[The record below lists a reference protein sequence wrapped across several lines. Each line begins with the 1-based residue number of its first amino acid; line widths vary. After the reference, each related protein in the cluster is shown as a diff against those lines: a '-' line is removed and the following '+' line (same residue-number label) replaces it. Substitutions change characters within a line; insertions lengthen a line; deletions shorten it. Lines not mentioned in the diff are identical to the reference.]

1 MNTYLEQNV
10 ASEFSNMALVTPDT
24 KLCEVIVDEPSVVP
38 VINRFDIVLGVGDR
52 TIKSICKEKG
62 IDTSF
67 FITILN
73 AFIHESFFLENVTGA
88 FNAGDVVD
96 YLRKTNNSYLRN
108 QLPNI
113 ERHFAALISRS
124 DSNNNLPLLFNF
136 YREVKTE
143 IERRIDSD
151 NQWFDAIISA
161 EQSNSEVS
169 VAGNAVQAESD
180 SIEDKLSDLINM
192 FVIHLRGDYDRNLC
206 HAVLFAVISLEKD
219 IRQNNRIRRRI
230 LKPLWGALVEKNRC
244 NG

>member
-1 MNTYLEQNV
+1 
-10 ASEFSNMALVTPDT
+10 MALVTPDT

-38 VINRFDIVLGVGDR
+38 VINRFDIALGVGDR

-73 AFIHESFFLENVTGA
+73 AFIHESFFLENLTGA

-169 VAGNAVQAESD
+169 VAGNAIQAESD

-219 IRQNNRIRRRI
+219 ICQNNRIRNRVLR
-230 LKPLWGALVEKNRC
+230 PLVDALNSR
-244 NG
+244 NS

>member
-1 MNTYLEQNV
+1 
-10 ASEFSNMALVTPDT
+10 MALVTPDT

-38 VINRFDIVLGVGDR
+38 VINRFDFVLGVGDR

-219 IRQNNRIRRRI
+219 ICQNNRIRNRVLR
-230 LKPLWGALVEKNRC
+230 PLVDALNSR
-244 NG
+244 NS

>member
-1 MNTYLEQNV
+1 
-10 ASEFSNMALVTPDT
+10 MALVTPDT

-73 AFIHESFFLENVTGA
+73 AFINESFFLENVTGA

-180 SIEDKLSDLINM
+180 SIEDKLSDLINR

-219 IRQNNRIRRRI
+219 ICQNNRIRNRVLR
-230 LKPLWGALVEKNRC
+230 PLVDALNSR
-244 NG
+244 NS

>member
-1 MNTYLEQNV
+1 
-10 ASEFSNMALVTPDT
+10 MALVTPDT

-73 AFIHESFFLENVTGA
+73 AFINESFFLENVTGA

-96 YLRKTNNSYLRN
+96 YLRKTNNSYLHN

-219 IRQNNRIRRRI
+219 ICQNNRIRNRVLR
-230 LKPLWGALVEKNRC
+230 PLVDALNSR
-244 NG
+244 NS

>member
-1 MNTYLEQNV
+1 
-10 ASEFSNMALVTPDT
+10 MALVTPDT

-124 DSNNNLPLLFNF
+124 DSNNNLPLLFNL

-169 VAGNAVQAESD
+169 IAGNAVQAESD

-219 IRQNNRIRRRI
+219 ICQNNRIRNRVLR
-230 LKPLWGALVEKNRC
+230 PLVDALNSR
-244 NG
+244 NS

>member
-1 MNTYLEQNV
+1 
-10 ASEFSNMALVTPDT
+10 MALVTPDT

-73 AFIHESFFLENVTGA
+73 AFINESFFLENVTGA

-113 ERHFAALISRS
+113 ERHFATLISRS

-219 IRQNNRIRRRI
+219 IRQNNRIRNRVLR
-230 LKPLWGALVEKNRC
+230 PLVDALNSR
-244 NG
+244 NS

>member
-1 MNTYLEQNV
+1 
-10 ASEFSNMALVTPDT
+10 MALVTPDT

-73 AFIHESFFLENVTGA
+73 AFINESFFLENVTGA

-136 YREVKTE
+136 YREVKME

-169 VAGNAVQAESD
+169 VAGNAVLAESD

-219 IRQNNRIRRRI
+219 IRQNNRIRNRVLR
-230 LKPLWGALVEKNRC
+230 PLVDALNSR
-244 NG
+244 NS

>member
-1 MNTYLEQNV
+1 
-10 ASEFSNMALVTPDT
+10 MALVTPDT

-38 VINRFDIVLGVGDR
+38 VINRFDIMLGVGDR

-219 IRQNNRIRRRI
+219 IRQNNRIRNRVLR
-230 LKPLWGALVEKNRC
+230 PLVDALNSR
-244 NG
+244 NS

>member
-1 MNTYLEQNV
+1 
-10 ASEFSNMALVTPDT
+10 MALVTPDT

-73 AFIHESFFLENVTGA
+73 AFIHESFFLENLTGA

-96 YLRKTNNSYLRN
+96 YLRKTNNSYLHN

-219 IRQNNRIRRRI
+219 IRQNNRIRNRVLR
-230 LKPLWGALVEKNRC
+230 PLVDALNSR
-244 NG
+244 NS

>member
-1 MNTYLEQNV
+1 
-10 ASEFSNMALVTPDT
+10 MALVTPDT

-73 AFIHESFFLENVTGA
+73 AFINESFFLENVTGA

-136 YREVKTE
+136 YREVRTE

-169 VAGNAVQAESD
+169 VAGNAIQAESD

-219 IRQNNRIRRRI
+219 ICQNNRIRNRVLR
-230 LKPLWGALVEKNRC
+230 PLVDALNSR
-244 NG
+244 NS

>member
-1 MNTYLEQNV
+1 
-10 ASEFSNMALVTPDT
+10 MALVTPDT

-73 AFIHESFFLENVTGA
+73 AFIHESFFLENATGA

-136 YREVKTE
+136 YIEVKTE

-219 IRQNNRIRRRI
+219 IRQNNRIRNRVLR
-230 LKPLWGALVEKNRC
+230 PLVDALNSR
-244 NG
+244 NS

>member
-1 MNTYLEQNV
+1 
-10 ASEFSNMALVTPDT
+10 MALVTPDT

-96 YLRKTNNSYLRN
+96 YLRTTNNSYLRN

-219 IRQNNRIRRRI
+219 ICQNNRIRNRVLR
-230 LKPLWGALVEKNRC
+230 PLVDALNSR
-244 NG
+244 NS

>member
-1 MNTYLEQNV
+1 
-10 ASEFSNMALVTPDT
+10 MALVTPDT

-88 FNAGDVVD
+88 FNAGDAVD

-219 IRQNNRIRRRI
+219 IRQNNRIRNRVLR
-230 LKPLWGALVEKNRC
+230 PLVDALNSR
-244 NG
+244 NS

>member
-1 MNTYLEQNV
+1 
-10 ASEFSNMALVTPDT
+10 MALVTPDT

-113 ERHFAALISRS
+113 ERHFAALMSRS

-219 IRQNNRIRRRI
+219 IRQNNRIRNRVLR
-230 LKPLWGALVEKNRC
+230 PLVDALNSR
-244 NG
+244 NS

>member
-1 MNTYLEQNV
+1 
-10 ASEFSNMALVTPDT
+10 MALVTPDT

-124 DSNNNLPLLFNF
+124 DSNNNLQLLFNF

-169 VAGNAVQAESD
+169 VAGNAIQAESD

-219 IRQNNRIRRRI
+219 ICQNNRIRNRVLR
-230 LKPLWGALVEKNRC
+230 PLVDALNSR
-244 NG
+244 NS

>member
-1 MNTYLEQNV
+1 M
-10 ASEFSNMALVTPDT
+10 
-24 KLCEVIVDEPSVVP
+24 
-38 VINRFDIVLGVGDR
+38 
-52 TIKSICKEKG
+52 
-62 IDTSF
+62 
-67 FITILN
+67 
-73 AFIHESFFLENVTGA
+73 TGA

-124 DSNNNLPLLFNF
+124 NSNNNLPLLFNF

-206 HAVLFAVISLEKD
+206 HAVLFAVISLERTFARTTASATACSD
-219 IRQNNRIRRRI
+219 RLSMRSTRETLNDVT
-230 LKPLWGALVEKNRC
+230 L
-244 NG
+244 

>member
-1 MNTYLEQNV
+1 
-10 ASEFSNMALVTPDT
+10 MALVTPDT

-124 DSNNNLPLLFNF
+124 GSNNNLPLLFNF

-219 IRQNNRIRRRI
+219 IRQNNRIRNRVLR
-230 LKPLWGALVEKNRC
+230 PLVDALNSR
-244 NG
+244 NS

>member
-1 MNTYLEQNV
+1 
-10 ASEFSNMALVTPDT
+10 MALVTPDT

-67 FITILN
+67 FFTILL

-169 VAGNAVQAESD
+169 VAGNAIQAESD

-192 FVIHLRGDYDRNLC
+192 FVIHQRGDYDRNLC

-219 IRQNNRIRRRI
+219 ICQNNRIRNRVLR
-230 LKPLWGALVEKNRC
+230 PLVDALNSR
-244 NG
+244 NS

>member
-1 MNTYLEQNV
+1 
-10 ASEFSNMALVTPDT
+10 MALVTPDT
-24 KLCEVIVDEPSVVP
+24 KFCEVIVDEPSVVP

-73 AFIHESFFLENVTGA
+73 AFINESFFLENVTGA

-169 VAGNAVQAESD
+169 VTGNAAQAESD

-219 IRQNNRIRRRI
+219 ICQNNRIRNRVLR
-230 LKPLWGALVEKNRC
+230 PLVDALNSR
-244 NG
+244 NS

>member
-1 MNTYLEQNV
+1 
-10 ASEFSNMALVTPDT
+10 MALVTPDT

-52 TIKSICKEKG
+52 TIKSICKKKG

-219 IRQNNRIRRRI
+219 IRQNNRIRNRVLR
-230 LKPLWGALVEKNRC
+230 PLVDALNSR
-244 NG
+244 NS

>member
-1 MNTYLEQNV
+1 
-10 ASEFSNMALVTPDT
+10 MALVTPDT

-73 AFIHESFFLENVTGA
+73 AFIHESFFLENLTGA

-169 VAGNAVQAESD
+169 VAGNAIQAESD

-206 HAVLFAVISLEKD
+206 HTVLFAVISLEKD
-219 IRQNNRIRRRI
+219 ICQNNRIRNRVLR
-230 LKPLWGALVEKNRC
+230 PLVDALNSR
-244 NG
+244 NS

>member
-1 MNTYLEQNV
+1 
-10 ASEFSNMALVTPDT
+10 MALVTPDT

-192 FVIHLRGDYDRNLC
+192 FVIHMRGDYDRNLC

-219 IRQNNRIRRRI
+219 ICQNNRIRNRVLR
-230 LKPLWGALVEKNRC
+230 PLVDALNSR
-244 NG
+244 NS

>member
-1 MNTYLEQNV
+1 
-10 ASEFSNMALVTPDT
+10 MALVTPDT

-169 VAGNAVQAESD
+169 VAGNAIQAESD

-192 FVIHLRGDYDRNLC
+192 FVIHLCGDYDRNLC

-219 IRQNNRIRRRI
+219 ICQNNRIRNRVLR
-230 LKPLWGALVEKNRC
+230 PLVDALNSR
-244 NG
+244 NS

>member
-1 MNTYLEQNV
+1 
-10 ASEFSNMALVTPDT
+10 MALVTPDT

-73 AFIHESFFLENVTGA
+73 AFIHESFFLENLTGA

-113 ERHFAALISRS
+113 KRHFAALISRS

-169 VAGNAVQAESD
+169 VAGNAIQAESD

-219 IRQNNRIRRRI
+219 ICQNNRIRNRVLR
-230 LKPLWGALVEKNRC
+230 PLVDALNSR
-244 NG
+244 NS

>member
-1 MNTYLEQNV
+1 
-10 ASEFSNMALVTPDT
+10 MALVTPDT

-161 EQSNSEVS
+161 QQSNSEVS

-219 IRQNNRIRRRI
+219 IRQNNRIRNRVLR
-230 LKPLWGALVEKNRC
+230 PLVDALNSR
-244 NG
+244 NS

>member
-1 MNTYLEQNV
+1 
-10 ASEFSNMALVTPDT
+10 MALVTPDT

-96 YLRKTNNSYLRN
+96 YLRQTQNPYLRN

-161 EQSNSEVS
+161 EQSDSEVS
-169 VAGNAVQAESD
+169 IAGNAVQAESD

-219 IRQNNRIRRRI
+219 IRQNNRIRNRVLR
-230 LKPLWGALVEKNRC
+230 PLVDALNSR
-244 NG
+244 NS

>member
-1 MNTYLEQNV
+1 
-10 ASEFSNMALVTPDT
+10 MALVTPDT

-96 YLRKTNNSYLRN
+96 YLRKTNNSYLCN

-219 IRQNNRIRRRI
+219 ICQNNRIRNRVLR
-230 LKPLWGALVEKNRC
+230 PLVDALNSR
-244 NG
+244 NS

>member
-1 MNTYLEQNV
+1 
-10 ASEFSNMALVTPDT
+10 MALVTPDT

-180 SIEDKLSDLINM
+180 SIEDELSDLINM

-219 IRQNNRIRRRI
+219 IRQNNRIRNRVLR
-230 LKPLWGALVEKNRC
+230 PLVDALNSR
-244 NG
+244 NS

>member
-1 MNTYLEQNV
+1 
-10 ASEFSNMALVTPDT
+10 MALITPDT

-96 YLRKTNNSYLRN
+96 YLRKTNNSSLRN

-169 VAGNAVQAESD
+169 VAGNAIQAESD

-219 IRQNNRIRRRI
+219 ICQNNRIRNRVLR
-230 LKPLWGALVEKNRC
+230 PLVDALNSR
-244 NG
+244 NS

>member
-1 MNTYLEQNV
+1 
-10 ASEFSNMALVTPDT
+10 MALVTPDT

-151 NQWFDAIISA
+151 NPWFDAIISA

-219 IRQNNRIRRRI
+219 IRQNNRIRNRVLR
-230 LKPLWGALVEKNRC
+230 PLVDALNSR
-244 NG
+244 NS

>member
-1 MNTYLEQNV
+1 
-10 ASEFSNMALVTPDT
+10 MALVTPDT

-219 IRQNNRIRRRI
+219 IRQNNRIRNRVLR
-230 LKPLWGALVEKNRC
+230 PLVDALNSQ
-244 NG
+244 NS

>member
-1 MNTYLEQNV
+1 
-10 ASEFSNMALVTPDT
+10 MALVTPDT

-73 AFIHESFFLENVTGA
+73 AFIHESFFLENLTGA

-124 DSNNNLPLLFNF
+124 DSNNNLSLLFNF

-169 VAGNAVQAESD
+169 VAGNAIQAESD

-219 IRQNNRIRRRI
+219 ICQNNRIRNRVLR
-230 LKPLWGALVEKNRC
+230 PLVDALNSR
-244 NG
+244 NS

>member
-1 MNTYLEQNV
+1 
-10 ASEFSNMALVTPDT
+10 MALVTPDT

-73 AFIHESFFLENVTGA
+73 AFIHESFFLENLTGA

-169 VAGNAVQAESD
+169 VAGNAIQAESD

-192 FVIHLRGDYDRNLC
+192 LVIHLRGDYDRNLC

-219 IRQNNRIRRRI
+219 ICQNNRIRNRVLR
-230 LKPLWGALVEKNRC
+230 PLVDALNSR
-244 NG
+244 NS

>member
-1 MNTYLEQNV
+1 
-10 ASEFSNMALVTPDT
+10 MALVTPDT
-24 KLCEVIVDEPSVVP
+24 KLCEVIVDEPSVIP

-161 EQSNSEVS
+161 KQSNSEVS

-219 IRQNNRIRRRI
+219 IRQNNRIRNRVLR
-230 LKPLWGALVEKNRC
+230 PLVDALNSR
-244 NG
+244 NS

>member
-1 MNTYLEQNV
+1 
-10 ASEFSNMALVTPDT
+10 MALVTPDT

-151 NQWFDAIISA
+151 SQWFDAIISA

-169 VAGNAVQAESD
+169 VAGNAIQAESD

-219 IRQNNRIRRRI
+219 ICQNNRIRNRVLR
-230 LKPLWGALVEKNRC
+230 PLVDALNSR
-244 NG
+244 NS

>member
-1 MNTYLEQNV
+1 
-10 ASEFSNMALVTPDT
+10 MALVTPDT

-96 YLRKTNNSYLRN
+96 YLRKTNNSYLRY

-219 IRQNNRIRRRI
+219 IRQNNRIRNRVLR
-230 LKPLWGALVEKNRC
+230 PLVDALNSR
-244 NG
+244 NS

>member
-1 MNTYLEQNV
+1 
-10 ASEFSNMALVTPDT
+10 MALVTPDT

-169 VAGNAVQAESD
+169 VAGTAIQAESD

-219 IRQNNRIRRRI
+219 ICQNNRIRNRVLR
-230 LKPLWGALVEKNRC
+230 PLVDALNSR
-244 NG
+244 NS

>member
-1 MNTYLEQNV
+1 
-10 ASEFSNMALVTPDT
+10 MALVTPDT

-96 YLRKTNNSYLRN
+96 YLRKTNNSYMRN

-169 VAGNAVQAESD
+169 VAGNAIQAESD

-219 IRQNNRIRRRI
+219 ICQNNRIRNRVLR
-230 LKPLWGALVEKNRC
+230 PLVDALNSR
-244 NG
+244 NS